1 MHDVIRTLNEIHIL
15 PILLV
20 SGVVLLVVD
29 YLFETDI
36 PCQVGYFCFAAAL
49 FFALP
54 QSVAV
59 SLALS
64 AGLWILLVVLHFAW
78 FRKFLN

>member
-1 MHDVIRTLNEIHIL
+1 MYDLIRSLNEFHIL
-15 PILLV
+15 PVLLVAGVILLV
-20 SGVVLLVVD
+20 AD
-29 YLFETDI
+29 YLFETDL

-54 QSVAV
+54 LSVPASAAV
-59 SLALS
+59 A
-64 AGLWILLVVLHFAW
+64 AGLWVLLVVLHFAW